1 MGCWL
6 SSCWLS
12 SCQDLATTMK
22 LLALVVL
29 GVVAINAAPLTK
41 SNTIRHTVHLR
52 IINHSHLPL
61 AFKEAWFDHGRLK
74 SCCHWPKVIKGYNSM
89 EVYMHESDHS
99 FAGCSGYVTYIMG
112 QHTATSTPV
121 TIAFSNPAAGK
132 NKLDVGTGDA
142 KYIWKHMTSNNYKT
156 FKRPLFIEGVHM
168 IASGEASPGYTNEA
182 LVQFIA

>member
-1 MGCWL
+1 
-6 SSCWLS
+6 
-12 SCQDLATTMK
+12 MK
-22 LLALVVL
+22 LLLALVVL
-29 GVVAINAAPLTK
+29 GVVAINAAPLTE
-41 SNTIRHTVHLR
+41 SNKIRHTVHLR

-89 EVYMHESDHS
+89 EVYMHEADHS

-156 FKRPLFIEGVHM
+156 FKRPLFIEGIHM
-168 IASGEASPGYTNEA
+168 IASGQATAGYTNEA